1 MSIDPLDVFFAFF
14 NIKEED
20 KQKVEIGFIRRFS
33 REIFNREILPIYESG
48 IMSIFANP
56 PNEWTLWYVEIVAF
70 LVNNR
75 ICCEE

>member
-1 MSIDPLDVFFAFF
+1 MSEKPLNVFTATF
-14 NIKEED
+14 NIRNEE
-20 KQKVEIGFIRRFS
+20 KQKADTGFIRRFGIK
-33 REIFNREILPIYESG
+33 IFNREILPAHKTG
-48 IMSIFANP
+48 IMSIFHNP